1 MSGPVLG
8 SPRAPP
14 GARGLPPGP
23 RGLRPSPPPRWASG
37 GLPFEARGRARGI
50 SVSVAVSALE
60 LCRAPSAFVSRLQ
73 QRAQPHQPISSH
85 KCRTARAASAGRG
98 RARARATRHARSDQ
112 PKLGHPLLPWLEFE
126 PQGFE
131 EKFSSNGLG
140 SEKIF
145 FERPRFQENFLRTAS
160 VRRKIFFE
168 PRPFAENFLRTP
180 GVRTR
185 ARAKGGGGEI
195 ALSKIIYFRFVLL

>member
-140 SEKIF
+140 SK
-145 FERPRFQENFLRTAS
+145 
-160 VRRKIFFE
+160 KMFFE
-168 PRPFAENFLRTP
+168 PMRRKFSSNRGRSQRISFEPLGFELEP
-180 GVRTR
+180 GQRGVAGRSPCL
-185 ARAKGGGGEI
+185 KLYI
-195 ALSKIIYFRFVLL
+195 FVLFCYSGPLFLFVF